1 MNSIAFMGMIGAGA
15 ILPLMD
21 VIFGKFVN
29 VFNDFANGTL
39 SPAGYRS
46 QVGKYR
52 YVNLDWMDTT
62 GEV

>member
-1 MNSIAFMGMIGAGA
+1 MNGIALVGMIGAGV

-29 VFNDFANGTL
+29 VFNDFANGTM

-46 QVGKYR
+46 QVSKYR
-52 YVNLDWMDTT
+52 
-62 GEV
+62 